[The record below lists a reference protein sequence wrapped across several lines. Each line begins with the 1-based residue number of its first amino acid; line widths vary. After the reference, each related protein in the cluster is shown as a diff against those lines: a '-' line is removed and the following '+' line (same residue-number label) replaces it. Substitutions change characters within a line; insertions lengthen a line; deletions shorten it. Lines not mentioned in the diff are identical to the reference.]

1 MLKLSFNYDFK
12 SCVLCSCFAKRCALR
27 CTRRWKMNNCVGCSW
42 FSFVLCI
49 FFLDIF
55 HVYLRKWE
63 CRLSGL
69 FWVETDQTTMIAF
82 ASNETITS
90 IATNLHDDS
99 AMLITCI
106 DWQLNCH
113 QSDEPF
119 RFHSLISYSTKF
131 YFWTY
136 TLKWILFHNICATHS
151 TVS

>member
-1 MLKLSFNYDFK
+1 MILNLVFYVHALPNDAHCDIHDAEDWTIASV
-12 SCVLCSCFAKRCALR
+12 VLRSVLF
-27 CTRRWKMNNCVGCSW
+27 
-42 FSFVLCI
+42 FV

-55 HVYLRKWE
+55 HVCLRKWE
-63 CRLSGL
+63 CRLPGL

-82 ASNETITS
+82 ASNDIITS
-90 IATNLHDDS
+90 IAANLHDDS
-99 AMLITCI
+99 AMFITCI

-113 QSDEPF
+113 QSHEPF

-136 TLKWILFHNICATHS
+136 TLKWILFHNIGATHS